1 MSEIEIGEYVRTKR
15 GKIGKV
21 CAYQDLT
28 TYDDKGISVTFHSL
42 DTDKGTIA
50 DIEVAKHNEKIVNL
64 LECEDI
70 LKIDI
75 GFSYIL
81 FYISTIT
88 NDEIIDG
95 EKKIK
100 RKDIGNFVI
109 TDGCF
114 KGCKFTIVTKEQF
127 KNIEYKVGE

>member
-1 MSEIEIGEYVRTKR
+1 MSEIKVGEHVRTKK
-15 GKIGKV
+15 GLLAKV

-28 TYDDKGISVTFHSL
+28 TYDDKGISVTFHSF

-50 DIEVAKHNEKIVNL
+50 DVEVAKHDKKIVNL

-75 GFSYIL
+75 GFSYTL
-81 FYISTIT
+81 FYVSAIT

-95 EKKIK
+95 TKIIR

-109 TDGCF
+109 TDGPY